1 MARKKRKHT
10 KNVNAV
16 LTAKHAMANAKHANA
31 NKNHNIFKCPF
42 LGHLLH

>member
-31 NKNHNIFKCPF
+31 NKKPQYF
-42 LGHLLH
+42 